1 MKQIDIVAV
10 KELSSGGKIQWTNH
24 ALVRIFQR
32 KISQKDIKKA
42 IADGEIIEQYKD
54 DYPHP
59 SCIVLGPK
67 SGANSLH
74 VVCGVGDGKL
84 WIITAY
90 KPDREIWDESLK
102 QRRDR

>member
-1 MKQIDIVAV
+1 MKRIDIETI
-10 KELSSGGKIQWTNH
+10 KELSASGRIQWTSH

-32 KISQKDIKKA
+32 NIPQKDIKKA
-42 IADGEIIEQYKD
+42 LADGEIIEQYEE
-54 DYPHP
+54 DYPYP

-67 SGANSLH
+67 RGANNLH
-74 VVCGVGDGKL
+74 VVCGIGDEKL